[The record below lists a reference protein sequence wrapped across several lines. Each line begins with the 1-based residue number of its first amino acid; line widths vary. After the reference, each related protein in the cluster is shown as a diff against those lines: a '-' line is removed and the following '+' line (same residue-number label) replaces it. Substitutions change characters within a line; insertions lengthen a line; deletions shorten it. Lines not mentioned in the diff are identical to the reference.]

1 MVCEQND
8 ARISL
13 RPLSPFLFLILS
25 GLGYYYSKAKEA
37 KKAEIS
43 VIWWE
48 TWGMRVH
55 YSFQFTFV
63 KMEEEAFLG
72 GKKIN
77 NDVKVSFFR
86 QKKK

>member
-1 MVCEQND
+1 
-8 ARISL
+8 
-13 RPLSPFLFLILS
+13 
-25 GLGYYYSKAKEA
+25 
-37 KKAEIS
+37 
-43 VIWWE
+43 
-48 TWGMRVH
+48 MRVH

-86 QKKK
+86 QKKVKCPSALSFIYGFTFCN